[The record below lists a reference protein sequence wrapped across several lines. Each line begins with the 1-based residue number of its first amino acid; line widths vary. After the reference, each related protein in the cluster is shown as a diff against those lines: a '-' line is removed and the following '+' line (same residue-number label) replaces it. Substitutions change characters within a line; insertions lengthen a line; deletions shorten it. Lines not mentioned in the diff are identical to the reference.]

1 MRWQFWSV
9 VVLSAVTF
17 GCSKPSAESK
27 PAGDAPSATPKA
39 ADSAPAASPAT
50 PPPANDALS
59 VPPAEAPKKEEPKE
73 DVILPPADPAPEPEA
88 PKNGSVDLTGPSVL
102 VAVAAKDDAN
112 WGTLKGRFVYDG
124 PSPKPVKIEVTKDQE
139 CCGKYPDELVD
150 ESVVVGK
157 NSGLQWVFVYV
168 RTKDVKIHPEAASGV
183 ASEIKINNRHC
194 RFNPHG
200 SVVWAGKQTIVFGN
214 EDPINHAVKIDPL
227 NAKNQAINNQ
237 LPSGVDVKYNFGAE
251 ERIPVSITCGIH
263 PWQKGWVLPM
273 ENPYAA
279 VSGEDGSFSI
289 ANLPVG
295 KLEFQVWQEKSGY
308 LAAKSDWKR
317 GRFEIEIKPGDNDLG
332 EIKVSPKLFEK

>member
-1 MRWQFWSV
+1 M
-9 VVLSAVTF
+9 
-17 GCSKPSAESK
+17 
-27 PAGDAPSATPKA
+27 
-39 ADSAPAASPAT
+39 
-50 PPPANDALS
+50 
-59 VPPAEAPKKEEPKE
+59 
-73 DVILPPADPAPEPEA
+73 
-88 PKNGSVDLTGPSVL
+88 L

-168 RTKDVKIHPEAASGV
+168 RTKDVKIHPEAASSV

-273 ENPYAA
+273 ESPYAA

-317 GRFEIEIKPGDNDLG
+317 GRFEMEIKPGDNDLG
-332 EIKVSPKLFEK
+332 DIKVSPKLFEK

>member
-1 MRWQFWSV
+1 MRGQCWLV
-9 VVLSAVTF
+9 VILSAVML
-17 GCSKPSAESK
+17 GCGKSEATKPAESK
-27 PAGDAPSATPKA
+27 TTETKE
-39 ADSAPAASPAT
+39 SAPAATTPAT
-50 PPPANDALS
+50 PANDALT
-59 VPPAEAPKKEEPKE
+59 VPPAQPAAKEEPKA
-73 DVILPPADPAPEPEA
+73 DVILPPSDPTPEP

-102 VAVAAKDDAN
+102 SAVAAKDNAN
-112 WGTLKGRFVYDG
+112 WGTLKGRFVFDG
-124 PSPKPVKIEVTKDQE
+124 PPPKPVKIEVTKDQE

-150 ESVVVGK
+150 ESVAVGDK
-157 NSGLQWVFVYV
+157 GGLKWVFVYL
-168 RTKDVKIHPEAASGV
+168 RTKDAKVHPEAASGV

-200 SVVWAGKQTIVFGN
+200 SVLWAGKQTIVFGN

-237 LPSGVDVKYNFGAE
+237 LPSGVDVKYSFSAE

-279 VSGEDGSFSI
+279 VTGDDGSFVI

-317 GRFEIEIKPGDNDLG
+317 GRFEMEIKPGDNDLG
-332 EIKVSPKLFEK
+332 DIKVSPKLFEK